1 MEAVD
6 DDKGPNAVVHYALKQ
21 DLIGNWKTF
30 AINENTGLITL
41 KNPLNRKKQKIYQVE
56 YLHRDLYPSIPSKS
70 NLHCYNRRGGRGQFF
85 PES

>member
-41 KNPLNRKKQKIYQVE
+41 KKSLNRKKQKIYQVK
-56 YLHRDLYPSIPSKS
+56 YINFNTSTYPFLILSRVGLSLPVSKI
-70 NLHCYNRRGGRGQFF
+70 
-85 PES
+85 